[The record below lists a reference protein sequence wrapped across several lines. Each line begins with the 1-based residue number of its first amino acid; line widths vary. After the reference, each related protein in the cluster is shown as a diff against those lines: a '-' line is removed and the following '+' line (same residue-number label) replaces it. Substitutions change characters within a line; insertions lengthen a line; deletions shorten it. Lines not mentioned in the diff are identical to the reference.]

1 MLRLPAAVS
10 ANAVLL
16 YLFSCSYL
24 FLYLFYVDAMSNRAA
39 FWYRFLTSGWKN
51 GTTPFLLTAP
61 SLLGVQVAGMLIH
74 VVQSSKQKAI
84 CSGKNNLNSSFMLLD
99 SNIEGPSGDMSS
111 MSFFYKVVLSQTKLY
126 KL

>member
-24 FLYLFYVDAMSNRAA
+24 FLYLFYVDATSNRAA
-39 FWYRFLTSGWKN
+39 FWYRFLTLGWKN

-61 SLLGVQVAGMLIH
+61 SLLGMQVAGMVIH
-74 VVQSSKQKAI
+74 VVQNSKQKAI
-84 CSGKNNLNSSFMLLD
+84 CTGKNNLNSLFMLLD
-99 SNIEGPSGDMSS
+99 SNTEGPSGDMSS